1 MLHCSRILILS
12 LLREDATMSNE
23 VYDQWLELA
32 KNAAEPMLKLNELSA
47 RTLEKMARQQFDMA
61 RDYMDFGARQVQLLS
76 EAKDPAKWV
85 QTQGEMA
92 TELSKKMMARADE
105 LVQLATETQK
115 EMSAWAEST
124 AKAAPGS

>member
-1 MLHCSRILILS
+1 
-12 LLREDATMSNE
+12 MSNE

-47 RTLEKMARQQFDMA
+47 RTLEKMARQQFDIA

-76 EAKDPAKWV
+76 EVKDPAKWV
-85 QTQGEMA
+85 QAQGEMA

-105 LVQLATETQK
+105 LVKLATETQK
-115 EMSAWAEST
+115 EMAAWAESSAKT
-124 AKAAPGS
+124 ASGA